1 MDSSLNYKTQ
11 FINYLEEIR
20 SDLSPQSRKLY
31 ANQLNTILMNNN
43 LNNFNPFKFI
53 VRLTNKAKRNKSLD
67 FILLDGSNQ
76 TKNQRLSAVKSILV
90 ANKESLDKQKY
101 DNLLNLISVIGDR
114 LRNEIS
120 NKAGLNLKN
129 DDEEEALKITW
140 DSLGKY
146 AEDYKP
152 SIISKHGLRN
162 WLILNLMLNNYEE
175 KDDVKYYV
183 LLRVI
188 EYSSLFLWSNK
199 RLPPDD
205 KKNYI
210 YLHDKSLYIQH
221 SKTTGGIRVINGT
234 TTNQRKV
241 AKYPIDSNLIE
252 FIKLY
257 IKKLKIKNKEPIFYN
272 DNATDQI
279 DTNYF
284 SKVLKELLSPLS
296 PNLNSTMLR
305 KIYENRI
312 LPSNLNANQKSR
324 LNKGLDHSM
333 EIAETF
339 YKKI

>member
-1 MDSSLNYKTQ
+1 
-11 FINYLEEIR
+11 
-20 SDLSPQSRKLY
+20 
-31 ANQLNTILMNNN
+31 MN
-43 LNNFNPFKFI
+43 
-53 VRLTNKAKRNKSLD
+53 
-67 FILLDGSNQ
+67 GSNQ
-76 TKNQRLSAVKSILV
+76 TKNQRLSAVKSVLV
-90 ANKESLDKQKY
+90 ANKVSLDKQKY
-101 DNLLNLISVIGDR
+101 DNLLNLISIIGDK

-120 NKAGLNLKN
+120 NKAGLNIKT
-129 DDEEEALKITW
+129 DVEKEVFKITW
-140 DSLGKY
+140 ATLGKY
-146 AEDYKP
+146 ATDYKP
-152 SIISKHGLRN
+152 ELTSIHGLRN

-175 KDDVKYYV
+175 KDDIKYYV

-210 YLHDKSLYIQH
+210 YLHNNTLYIQH
-221 SKTTGGIRVINGT
+221 SKTTGGIRVVANT
-234 TTNQRKV
+234 TANQKKV
-241 AKYPIDSNLIE
+241 AKYPISANLMK

-257 IKKLKIKNKEPIFYN
+257 IKKLKIKNKDPIFYN
-272 DNATDQI
+272 DNGTGQI

-284 SKVLKELLSPLS
+284 SKTLKELLTPLS
-296 PNLNSTMLR
+296 SNFNSTMLR

-312 LPSNLNANQKSR
+312 LPKNLNANQKSM